1 MATQGHALTPGL
13 ILPYSRT
20 LMGPNARQ
28 RMLPHLARQALVL
41 FVCLSLGMHWALLQG
56 IAWTGMLISFAAEG
70 TVIEAVEKTFN
81 GQNACALC
89 QKVKQGQASDD
100 EQPQQNGQAVK
111 KIDAVLV
118 QTTKLVTPA
127 GETIV
132 FAVISEE
139 GTRTNARP
147 EMPPPR
153 RGLA

>member
-1 MATQGHALTPGL
+1 
-13 ILPYSRT
+13 
-20 LMGPNARQ
+20 MGPNARQ
-28 RMLPHLARQALVL
+28 RLLPHLARQALVL

-56 IAWTGMLISFAAEG
+56 IAWTGMLLSFASEG

-89 QKVKQGQASDD
+89 RKVKEGQSSD
-100 EQPQQNGQAVK
+100 EQPQQKGQTVK

-118 QTTKLVTPA
+118 QTARLVTPP
-127 GETIV
+127 GKTIV

-147 EMPPPR
+147 DMPPPR

>member
-1 MATQGHALTPGL
+1 
-13 ILPYSRT
+13 
-20 LMGPNARQ
+20 MGPNARQ
-28 RMLPHLARQALVL
+28 RLLPHLARQALVL

-56 IAWTGMLISFAAEG
+56 IAWTGMLLSFASEG

-89 QKVKQGQASDD
+89 RKVKEGQSTD
-100 EQPQQNGQAVK
+100 EQPQQKGQTVK

-118 QTTKLVTPA
+118 QTARLVTPP
-127 GETIV
+127 GKTID